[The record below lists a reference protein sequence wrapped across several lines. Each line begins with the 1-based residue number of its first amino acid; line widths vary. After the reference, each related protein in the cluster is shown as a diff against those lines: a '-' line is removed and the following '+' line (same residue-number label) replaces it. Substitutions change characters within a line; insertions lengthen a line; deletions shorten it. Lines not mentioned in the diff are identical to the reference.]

1 MLGGLGHL
9 LNYSY
14 LCSDSPENILVH
26 LVRTMDE
33 DDPENSPALGKLP
46 GQD

>member
-1 MLGGLGHL
+1 MYTHL
-9 LNYSY
+9 KLW
-14 LCSDSPENILVH
+14 LTIDSPENILIY

-33 DDPENSPALGKLP
+33 DDSEISPALGKLP